1 MLVSI
6 TSDLISHLQ
15 GRSSCSN
22 PLNLVRSRAHASQ
35 NKATV
40 VVRVKLLQTFPTHS
54 RADGTTVSLKDVVQ
68 RYPKMPSRRCGNAGN
83 EENQRESAHFWWL
96 FLRMACLLV
105 GFSTTSDP
113 VGLPRTVAV
122 LMTWWMVKHQCP
134 VVGGIIVE
142 NAYKVPAKQSVHLRA
157 KQLFIWFSVLRF
169 CVWKI
174 S

>member
-1 MLVSI
+1 MDFETCNPFSIFFHIFSAKQTNCVILNSEIYKIISFSLQIQIFQRHVGIHI

-83 EENQRESAHFWWL
+83 EENQRESAHFW
-96 FLRMACLLV
+96 
-105 GFSTTSDP
+105 
-113 VGLPRTVAV
+113 
-122 LMTWWMVKHQCP
+122 
-134 VVGGIIVE
+134 
-142 NAYKVPAKQSVHLRA
+142 
-157 KQLFIWFSVLRF
+157 
-169 CVWKI
+169 
-174 S
+174 